1 MIGPGQ
7 FPTGPIYITG
17 FAYRAAPGLGP
28 LSVAATSSIYLS
40 TSPNYPNSTGHPLLS
55 TTFANN
61 VGPDNTLVFSGSATI
76 SGAGCAGPAPC
87 PWANNIVFT
96 TPFLY
101 NPANGPLLIDSKDT
115 SLDAASGQFDVADC
129 DPGSCATVNVYTS
142 PIGSP
147 TGKVAYNGTIIQ
159 ITYISAS
166 IVPSLTYNYR
176 GTPFTR
182 CGSSPN
188 CPANYAS
195 DYIIASISL
204 AAPLT
209 PNLPLTGE
217 LSSLTAWTISDALG
231 SFSFSSTDS
240 AAAAELGS
248 INGCTDMSF
257 STNSSGNIVDWCM
270 GAGNAE
276 FVGFTINPTFIGGSG
291 LPIADTFLINPGMAQ
306 ENVTTST
313 PGQWTE
319 TLNTLPTVFT
329 GQVSLG
335 SGVYYLQFPNG
346 NLFGYYN
353 FPSYPFMYHY
363 DLGFE
368 YLFDGGNGAV
378 YMYDFS
384 SGHWFYTSSSLFPYL
399 YDFSLSNWLYYFP
412 ATNNPGHYTSN
423 PRYFSD
429 LTTGK
434 IITM

>member
-1 MIGPGQ
+1 M
-7 FPTGPIYITG
+7 
-17 FAYRAAPGLGP
+17 
-28 LSVAATSSIYLS
+28 
-40 TSPNYPNSTGHPLLS
+40 
-55 TTFANN
+55 
-61 VGPDNTLVFSGSATI
+61 
-76 SGAGCAGPAPC
+76 
-87 PWANNIVFT
+87 FT

-129 DPGSCATVNVYTS
+129 DPGSCATVNIYTS

-147 TGKVAYNGTIIQ
+147 TGRV
-159 ITYISAS
+159 
-166 IVPSLTYNYR
+166 SLTTGPLYNRVHLGEHRPLLDLQLRRDSFHSCGGSPELPGKLRIGLHYR
-176 GTPFTR
+176 FHFFGCSLHPQ
-182 CGSSPN
+182 
-188 CPANYAS
+188 PAA
-195 DYIIASISL
+195 
-204 AAPLT
+204 
-209 PNLPLTGE
+209 LTGVNF
-217 LSSLTAWTISDALG
+217 
-231 SFSFSSTDS
+231 FSHRMDNKRRTRKFLLLSTDS

-319 TLNTLPTVFT
+319 TLNTLPTFFT
-329 GQVSLG
+329 GEVSLG

-346 NLFGYYN
+346 NVFGYYN
-353 FPSYPFMYHY
+353 FPSLP
-363 DLGFE
+363 DLVPLRHGVRSLRRRRE
-368 YLFDGGNGAV
+368 RGRLLVRLYQRALV
-378 YMYDFS
+378 L
-384 SGHWFYTSSSLFPYL
+384 HQLQSLFPYL
-399 YDFSLSNWLYYFP
+399 YDFTLNNWLYYFP
-412 ATNNPGHYTSN
+412 ATNNPGHYTTN